1 MVPIQLPRLP
11 NWHLSQ
17 TTEVWWP
24 RGGLALPWPSSL
36 YCPIMGQ
43 YYDNESP
50 GHAMMHLSRVTSL
63 TIFPCIYLLT
73 YSPLL
78 DWWVWSRP
86 TWTTRTSTLSGACYE
101 DKNHTWASSRC
112 ALFLQHD
119 TTLYILEVHENTSIF
134 SEILSYFPAN
144 IQKTRNTL
152 KKSSLLILNLI
163 VRIRYHTKLFSTLLN
178 LEARGTK
185 YLARYG
191 LSILQNFV

>member
-1 MVPIQLPRLP
+1 M
-11 NWHLSQ
+11 
-17 TTEVWWP
+17 
-24 RGGLALPWPSSL
+24 PWPSSL
-36 YCPIMGQ
+36 YYPLMGQ
-43 YYDNESP
+43 YCDNESP

-73 YSPLL
+73 YSPFL
-78 DWWVWSRP
+78 DWCLWSRP